1 MKPRSYSNEFDSV
14 RDDLT
19 KLSADIA
26 SLAQAIKDG
35 AGDTAREQL
44 ALARERFDRLTEDAR
59 EHGQDTIDSLVEQIE
74 ERPLTSVLIA
84 FGVGVILGRLLDR

>member
-1 MKPRSYSNEFDSV
+1 MARQFESEFDTV

-19 KLSADIA
+19 KLSSDIA
-26 SLAQAIKDG
+26 NLAASLKDG
-35 AGDTAREQL
+35 ATDTAREQL
-44 ALARERFDRLTEDAR
+44 AAARDRFERLTEEAR
-59 EHGQDTIDSLVEQIE
+59 SRGEEQLEGLAATIE

>member
-1 MKPRSYSNEFDSV
+1 MARQFESEFDTV

-19 KLSADIA
+19 KLSSDIA
-26 SLAQAIKDG
+26 NLAASLKDG
-35 AGDTAREQL
+35 ATDTAREQL
-44 ALARERFDRLTEDAR
+44 AAARNRFERLTEEAR
-59 EHGQDTIDSLVEQIE
+59 SRGEEQLEGLSATIE